1 MEIMTET
8 KLGYKQTKL
17 GWIPEDW
24 DVLKLK
30 DISKRITSGSTPLRS
45 YSQYFENPTV
55 HWVKTTDLNNGNIWR
70 TEELISEY
78 AVSDIN
84 LKILPKETV
93 LVAMYGGFNQIGRT
107 GILKIESTINQALT
121 AIEVDKN
128 TLTPDY
134 LISWLNYGIGY
145 WKRYAAS
152 SRKDPNITKK
162 DVQDFLVAFGSLEEQ
177 KAIAACLGSWDKAI
191 DTLSQLIAQREQRK
205 KGLMQQLLTG
215 KKRLPGFSDEWR
227 EVVFSDVA
235 KRVSRRNSELNDNV
249 VTISAQRGFVRQE
262 DFFNKRVASDTL
274 ANYYLV
280 EKGEF
285 AYNKS
290 YSNGYPMGAFK
301 RLDDFDKAVVT
312 TLYIC
317 FKIKK
322 GAEPDFMKHYFDA
335 GLMNKG
341 LTRIAQEGG
350 RAHGLLN
357 IGLSD
362 FFSLPLEIPKLKE
375 QQAIA
380 EVLNAANTEINL
392 LQQKL
397 KQLKQQKKGLMQQ
410 LLTGKKRLV

>member
-1 MEIMTET
+1 MEVLTE
-8 KLGYKQTKL
+8 KKAGLKQTKL
-17 GWIPEDW
+17 GWIPEGWEVRGLGQVAKIGNGATPSKSKDDYW
-24 DVLKLK
+24 VDGSIPWLPTGKVNDRIIKIAEIFITPQALKE
-30 DISKRITSGSTPLRS
+30 TS
-45 YSQYFENPTV
+45 
-55 HWVKTTDLNNGNIWR
+55 VKL
-70 TEELISEY
+70 
-78 AVSDIN
+78 
-84 LKILPKETV
+84 LPKGT
-93 LVAMYGGFNQIGRT
+93 LLLAMIGQGKTRGKVAY
-107 GILKIESTINQALT
+107 LEVEASINQNFAYIRPKNEVNSWYLFYYLERQYQKIRGEGRGGNQD
-121 AIEVDKN
+121 AINCRIV
-128 TLTPDY
+128 
-134 LISWLNYGIGY
+134 SGY
-145 WKRYAAS
+145 QVII
-152 SRKDPNITKK
+152 PP
-162 DVQDFLVAFGSLEEQ
+162 LPEQ
-177 KAIAACLGSWDKAI
+177 KAIAACLGTWDKAI
-191 DTLSQLIAQREQRK
+191 DTLNRLIAQKEQCK

-215 KKRLPGFSDEWR
+215 KKRLPGFSSEWK
-227 EVVFSDVA
+227 EIVFSDVA
-235 KRVSRRNSELNDNV
+235 KRVSRRNIELHDNV

-301 RLDDFDKAVVT
+301 RLDDFEKAVVT

-317 FKIKK
+317 FKIRE
-322 GAEPDFMKHYFDA
+322 GADPDFMKHFFDA
-335 GLMNKG
+335 GLMNRG

-362 FFSLPLEIPKLKE
+362 FFGLPLEIPKLEE

-380 EVLNAANTEINL
+380 EVLNAANTEITL